1 MPFWNL
7 PDVTADSGEPTG
19 FPACAYPSPIRS
31 SRYISLHETLIRHT
45 VQYLWK
51 LNLLREGW
59 TLLGLNRHI
68 QSEINSW
75 PKFVKTNTSI
85 IALMMLDSFDLR
97 KITQSIVT
105 SLKYLKISVV
115 VTVFFSLL
123 NFACWLGPHVHI
135 VFFFIRSLRSLVMS
149 EICSMKLMRYCT
161 NHRFVVFLPHPQVVA
176 CLLLSGLCKVNLET
190 FAVATCPINGNSG
203 SCKCHFVGFS
213 HRFHSTFQK
222 CLLCLH
228 HGPQL
233 LDLLSPMLTAMAATL
248 IP

>member
-1 MPFWNL
+1 MSFWNL
-7 PDVTADSGEPTG
+7 PDVTADSDEPTG
-19 FPACAYPSPIRS
+19 FPGCAYPSPIRS
-31 SRYISLHETLIRHT
+31 SKYISLHETLIRHT

-123 NFACWLGPHVHI
+123 NFACWQMVWLMTTIIRLATGWAQFLPEYHI
-135 VFFFIRSLRSLVMS
+135 LCDDAKFTFIR
-149 EICSMKLMRYCT
+149 
-161 NHRFVVFLPHPQVVA
+161 
-176 CLLLSGLCKVNLET
+176 
-190 FAVATCPINGNSG
+190 
-203 SCKCHFVGFS
+203 
-213 HRFHSTFQK
+213 
-222 CLLCLH
+222 
-228 HGPQL
+228 
-233 LDLLSPMLTAMAATL
+233 
-248 IP
+248 